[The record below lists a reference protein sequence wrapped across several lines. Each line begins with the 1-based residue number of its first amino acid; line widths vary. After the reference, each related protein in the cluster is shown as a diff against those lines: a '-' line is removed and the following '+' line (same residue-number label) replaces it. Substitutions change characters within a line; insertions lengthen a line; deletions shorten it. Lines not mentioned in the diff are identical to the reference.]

1 MACSVGEVLGDVDFD
16 RDVLQDLTFLF
27 LSELSKLEPGGDY
40 TTPLCELE
48 GVFVPDL
55 EGRQRSD
62 KEGSAPSGG
71 FFLPS
76 FISLTDCTL

>member
-1 MACSVGEVLGDVDFD
+1 MLGDVDFD
-16 RDVLQDLTFLF
+16 RAFGNDLTFLV
-27 LSELSKLEPGGDY
+27 LGNLSKLEPVCVH
-40 TTPLCELE
+40 TTPLCEVE
-48 GVFVPDL
+48 GVFVPVL